1 MTEAPWGPWRRQP
14 ASAGL
19 QPAAAWQGYWPRVTT
34 TSTPLGGGVDLGV
47 CFKRRKLLS
56 RGLEQRA
63 GPQEASLARL
73 RARGLKR
80 AGSPRFSVGM
90 RKEGEPPSWR
100 KSGMWAGPLERRER
114 GPVSSALPARKA
126 PPQPDKEGQ
135 HPALRGATWSSPPS
149 AERRT
154 RSRRRW
160 DAVIKLAGA
169 SETSISARSAIGRPR
184 PLRTIIFFDVPKSFR
199 FSWTAPVSRQHLVR
213 ISSSS

>member
-1 MTEAPWGPWRRQP
+1 MTEAPSGPWRRQP

-100 KSGMWAGPLERRER
+100 KSGMWVGPLERRER

-126 PPQPDKEGQ
+126 PHSLTRKVSTPLSELRPGPVP
-135 HPALRGATWSSPPS
+135 HPLSDGCGAGDDG
-149 AERRT
+149 
-154 RSRRRW
+154 

-169 SETSISARSAIGRPR
+169 SETSISARSAIGCPR

-199 FSWTAPVSRQHLVR
+199 FSWMAPVSRQHLVR